1 MSAPDFRHV
10 LQSDEDGDTKF
21 DDTQPEFTEVNS
33 DRSATAVREQTH
45 AIEHS
50 VDRMPPWK
58 LLLHND
64 DDNFME
70 DVVRALQELAKLTY
84 TEAIQRM
91 LEAHHR
97 GLSLLMTTHREH
109 AELLQEQFESKL
121 LTVTIEPDC

>member
-10 LQSDEDGDTKF
+10 LQSDEDGGTTLDN
-21 DDTQPEFTEVNS
+21 TQSEFAEVDS
-33 DRSATAVREQTH
+33 DRAATAVQEQTH

-50 VDRMPPWK
+50 VDHLPPWK

-70 DVVRALQELAKLTY
+70 DVVRAIQELAKLTY

-121 LTVTIEPDC
+121 LIVTIEPDC